1 MLKRCGL
8 IDGASK
14 RHIDRHEKRGITVC
28 DEWAKSWHAFRD
40 WAWENGYGDGL
51 QIDRIDNDGSYSPDN
66 CRWVSGTRNMRNT
79 SQTFPVI
86 ARRLIDGMEI
96 RFESEADAAEFMS
109 IPKSSIRDC
118 VNGKQTQTHGFEWSK
133 DNRRAERTCRIIHEV
148 EEEDDEFFDT
158 VELHYYVCSECGS
171 ANRMDARYCD
181 WCGARVIKEE
191 S

>member
-14 RHIDRHEKRGITVC
+14 RHIDRYEKRGITVC

-51 QIDRIDNDGSYSPDN
+51 QIDRIDNDGSYYPDN

-96 RFESEADAAEFMS
+96 RFGSEADAAEFMS

-133 DNRRAERTCRIIHEV
+133 DNRRAERTCR
-148 EEEDDEFFDT
+148 
-158 VELHYYVCSECGS
+158 YVRDHMGAAGNWFCKCSECG
-171 ANRMDARYCD
+171 AEFDERVVDRHFVFCPE
-181 WCGARVIKEE
+181 CGARVIGED
-191 S
+191 SGL

>member
-14 RHIDRHEKRGITVC
+14 RHIDRYEKRGITVC

-133 DNRRAERTCRIIHEV
+133 DNRRAERTCRYIYDKEICAWR
-148 EEEDDEFFDT
+148 
-158 VELHYYVCSECGS
+158 CSECGGLEPVG
-171 ANRMDARYCD
+171 DHVRYCPD
-181 WCGARVIKEE
+181 CGARIEDEVNE
-191 S
+191 